1 MSNSRNLADLLDA
14 NGDVKATSLDN
25 TSLGG
30 LTDATTTATSNLGL
44 GTGAVDAITTGDYN
58 VGVGDNA
65 LTANTT
71 GGKNTASGYQSLYSN
86 TTGYYNTAN
95 GYQALYSNTTASSNT
110 AVGYASLVAN
120 TTGGKNVAVGSSA
133 LYLNTTGANNTASG
147 WNALYANTTGA
158 NNTATGYEALKSGQ
172 SYTAGTFTVGVTF
185 VIAVVGTTDFT
196 LIGASA
202 NTVGISF
209 VSTGLG
215 TGTGTATSRNTGSD
229 NTANGWK
236 ALSSNTTGTNNTAVG
251 RTSLY
256 NNTTAR
262 YNSGFGQHSLYTN
275 STGEGNVALGRE
287 ALYGLTS
294 GSDNTAA
301 GHRAGDNI
309 TTGGNNIIIGA
320 NVDAPSSTAS
330 NQLNIGN
337 TIYGNTSTGSV
348 GINTTSANT
357 KLQVSGSGAN
367 NLSSYFCVEGNYPVV
382 YFRDTEVNQA
392 SFAQYNDGSN
402 FYIRSV
408 PYANRNDANP
418 TLSMQTGVYL
428 SANSG
433 SWGSTS
439 DENLKTNLVPIE
451 NGLAKVNTLRSVI
464 GEFIDDAE
472 SKRAPFLIAQ
482 DVQAVLPEAVETI
495 VQKFTNENDE
505 EDTSSHLGLQYT
517 AVIPLLVA
525 AIKELTAKND
535 ALEARLIALENA

>member
-1 MSNSRNLADLLDA
+1 
-14 NGDVKATSLDN
+14 
-25 TSLGG
+25 
-30 LTDATTTATSNLGL
+30 
-44 GTGAVDAITTGDYN
+44 
-58 VGVGDNA
+58 
-65 LTANTT
+65 
-71 GGKNTASGYQSLYSN
+71 
-86 TTGYYNTAN
+86 
-95 GYQALYSNTTASSNT
+95 
-110 AVGYASLVAN
+110 
-120 TTGGKNVAVGSSA
+120 
-133 LYLNTTGANNTASG
+133 
-147 WNALYANTTGA
+147 
-158 NNTATGYEALKSGQ
+158 
-172 SYTAGTFTVGVTF
+172 
-185 VIAVVGTTDFT
+185 
-196 LIGASA
+196 
-202 NTVGISF
+202 
-209 VSTGLG
+209 
-215 TGTGTATSRNTGSD
+215 
-229 NTANGWK
+229 
-236 ALSSNTTGTNNTAVG
+236 
-251 RTSLY
+251 
-256 NNTTAR
+256 
-262 YNSGFGQHSLYTN
+262 
-275 STGEGNVALGRE
+275 
-287 ALYGLTS
+287 
-294 GSDNTAA
+294 
-301 GHRAGDNI
+301 
-309 TTGGNNIIIGA
+309 
-320 NVDAPSSTAS
+320 
-330 NQLNIGN
+330 LNIGN
-337 TIYGNTSTGSV
+337 TIYGNTNTGSV